1 MIRVDRLYFKELP
14 RRDLARTPRDR
25 YVTYH
30 RDLHRIAGDVI
41 SEETLIQGDQYSY
54 TELGDAVLD
63 DARRDGALGD
73 VDLAVYAYWTPE
85 FDPDYSAFGPYFI
98 ERHGMRAQS
107 FDVCDTG
114 SLASVTAL
122 DVISRHL
129 LDDPA
134 IRSVLLLGMEQT
146 TIPRNLDH
154 GVPIPERSSA
164 GAAILTVGAAPAGL
178 QVLGC
183 GHIGERECFGSF
195 DPLGFLEGV
204 LARFGLRPGDVTL
217 LTQRCGGF
225 HKRLR
230 FQLDTAGRD
239 DPVQLRFLSPA
250 PSALNGLRA
259 MASAM
264 DTARAFRPVTILI
277 DEDVESLRLGW
288 VAFGRG
294 P

>member
-1 MIRVDRLYFKELP
+1 MMRVDRLHLKELP
-14 RRDLARTPRDR
+14 RRELGKIPRDR
-25 YVTYH
+25 YAIYH
-30 RDLHRIAGDVI
+30 RDLHRIAGDVL
-41 SEETLIQGDQYSY
+41 SEETLVQGDQYSY
-54 TELGDAVLD
+54 TELGDFVLD
-63 DARRDGALGD
+63 DARRDGALED

-129 LDDPA
+129 LDDPS

-154 GVPIPERSSA
+154 GVPIPERSMS
-164 GAAILTVGAAPAGL
+164 GAAILRAGDSPSRL
-178 QVLGC
+178 RLLGC
-183 GHIGERECFGSF
+183 GQVGEGECFAGL
-195 DPLGFLEGV
+195 DPLGILEELLGR
-204 LARFGLRPGDVTL
+204 LGLRSGDVTL
-217 LTQRCGGF
+217 LTQRCGAF

-230 FQLDTAGRD
+230 YQLDTAGKD
-239 DPVQLRFLSPA
+239 DPVQLRFLNPA
-250 PSALNGLRA
+250 PSALNGLKA
-259 MASAM
+259 MAMAV
-264 DTARAFRPVTILI
+264 DEARAFRPVTILV

-288 VAFGRG
+288 VAFQRG
-294 P
+294 T